1 MRLRLGL
8 LLLGIIR
15 AATPFHGK
23 CFVGSMRNSK
33 LFLTAAAM
41 LLASSAPSDAT
52 KIHLFRS
59 ARPHDQPAARQERPE
74 AEPVPYH
81 WSQGAA
87 PKAHWDMVERFGKV
101 GLSPGQYLWST
112 TLPEG
117 ETRVVVDLLTQ
128 MAYVYRGDHLVGAS
142 TMSSAK
148 TGHITPYGYWSILEK
163 RPFYRSKKY
172 DNAPMPW
179 MERIDNYGI
188 AFHGGVNPG
197 YPASHGCM
205 RLPMKFAE
213 KLYSVTKIG
222 TKVVIEG

>member
-1 MRLRLGL
+1 M
-8 LLLGIIR
+8 
-15 AATPFHGK
+15 T
-23 CFVGSMRNSK
+23 RNSRIA
-33 LFLTAAAM
+33 LIGAA
-41 LLASSAPSDAT
+41 LLALSASASDA
-52 KIHLFRS
+52 KIHLFGKPQAKAQVS
-59 ARPHDQPAARQERPE
+59 TSPRP
-74 AEPVPYH
+74 EPVPYH
-81 WSQGAA
+81 WTQGAA
-87 PKAHWDMVERFGKV
+87 PKAHLDMVARFGKL
-101 GLSPGQYLWST
+101 GLSPGQYLWATSQPGT
-112 TLPEG
+112 G
-117 ETRVVVDLLTQ
+117 ETRIVVDLLTQ
-128 MAYVYRGDHLVGAS
+128 MAYVYRGDELIGAS

-197 YPASHGCM
+197 FPASHGCM

-213 KLYSVTKIG
+213 KLYGVTKIG